1 MLPSNFLPWTRS
13 HTAWMIVLAG
23 SLLCA
28 AIPFVFLMWS
38 TGNPL
43 PTMLPALETDTLY
56 YLMQVKE
63 VLDGHPMLGNPFIRE
78 YADTH
83 FPGLLLPIW
92 IGSLPGLLGIGING
106 IFAVNIVVY
115 GMLTGVLLFVLNG
128 RLDKR
133 QVIAAACITVL
144 GVATMHNN
152 LLRPGIMQ
160 TVYPAFI
167 LLMLALLR
175 VLDHPRDI
183 ASYVFL
189 GVMTALSFY
198 LYPFLWMTAFTAFGL
213 LILLAA
219 LRKDIAALQL
229 LVTTGIV
236 IGFVCIP
243 QVLTTVALF
252 HDTVARELNVR
263 VGLTETHV
271 VLPLTLLNMK
281 YIIVTT
287 VALVIVACRRKL
299 SAPEQLIAL
308 VGAALF
314 IGSISNVIA
323 GKQMDFDTHF
333 WRLSL
338 PWAAVAMMVLF
349 GGAMRSRLLWERA
362 FLGGCFVLILM
373 TSTNR
378 VFLRANAFVYL
389 LNGAAVAEAAQDLK
403 EYEPL
408 FAFLNGLPREQ
419 VLLTTNDI
427 AEYAPL
433 YTSHYLLY
441 QG

>member
-1 MLPSNFLPWTRS
+1 
-13 HTAWMIVLAG
+13 
-23 SLLCA
+23 
-28 AIPFVFLMWS
+28 
-38 TGNPL
+38 
-43 PTMLPALETDTLY
+43 
-56 YLMQVKE
+56 
-63 VLDGHPMLGNPFIRE
+63 
-78 YADTH
+78 
-83 FPGLLLPIW
+83 
-92 IGSLPGLLGIGING
+92 
-106 IFAVNIVVY
+106 
-115 GMLTGVLLFVLNG
+115 
-128 RLDKR
+128 
-133 QVIAAACITVL
+133 
-144 GVATMHNN
+144 
-152 LLRPGIMQ
+152 
-160 TVYPAFI
+160 
-167 LLMLALLR
+167 
-175 VLDHPRDI
+175 
-183 ASYVFL
+183 
-189 GVMTALSFY
+189 MTALSFY

-229 LVTTGIV
+229 LLATGIV

-243 QVLTTVALF
+243 QILTTVALF

-314 IGSISNVIA
+314 IGSVSNIIT

-338 PWAAVAMMVLF
+338 PWAAASMMVLF
-349 GGAMRSRLLWERA
+349 GTVKGSRNTLERVVVGTCLALL
-362 FLGGCFVLILM
+362 LI
-373 TSTNR
+373 TSINR
-378 VFLRANAFVYL
+378 VFIRANAFAYVQKSTV
-389 LNGAAVAEAAQDLK
+389 VAETVEDLK
-403 EYEPL
+403 EYDGL

-419 VLLTTNDI
+419 VLLTTNDV
-427 AEYAPL
+427 AEYVPL

-441 QG
+441 QGKAILHSIPDAELYERFLVQFIDRIDREFLVENATVVSGFGPRHAAVYANAYGGDATYLDFSGGDALIEDLLKKYRDIDARYEEYLRRFSMTYVITDTKADDNPRVPKKVRSVYDDGRFTVFALEQ